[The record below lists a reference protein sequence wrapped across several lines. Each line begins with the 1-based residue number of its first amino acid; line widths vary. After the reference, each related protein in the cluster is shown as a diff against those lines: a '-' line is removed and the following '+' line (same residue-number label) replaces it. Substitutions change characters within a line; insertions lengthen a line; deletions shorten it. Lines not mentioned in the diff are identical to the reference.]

1 MQRLLIISRVVA
13 AVSLQSK
20 APKAIINRG
29 QLKSSFAPLL
39 LEILQL
45 THHAVVKLVLQHSL
59 FNFYWNGYTMA
70 SVMVKFSREP
80 ALT

>member
-29 QLKSSFAPLL
+29 QLKSSFAPYYW
-39 LEILQL
+39 
-45 THHAVVKLVLQHSL
+45 KCCNSL
-59 FNFYWNGYTMA
+59 IML
-70 SVMVKFSREP
+70 S
-80 ALT
+80 